1 MIAILTDRPNVGK
14 EIARIVGA
22 HRFEKGYMTGN
33 GYAVTWTFGNMLSLA
48 MPKDYGN
55 AKLERKDFPLVPGD
69 FRLMVKHVRTDEGWI
84 PDISAVMQLK
94 TVEKVLAE
102 CDTIIAAT
110 EASREGEMTF
120 RYLYRY
126 LGCRQPVQRLW
137 LSSLTDEAVR
147 KGMTNLL
154 PVRMFDR
161 MFLASDS
168 RNKADWLLGMNAS
181 YALCKAT
188 GLGNHSLGRVQT
200 PVLAAVSS
208 RYRERENHI
217 GADSWP
223 VYISMHKDGTLLKM
237 RCTDEFSDRE
247 TALMFYNDCKYAEQ
261 ARITSVHRQQKEVS
275 PPAPYNLTGL
285 QKDASCLYG
294 LTAGQTADIAQGLY
308 EKKLISY
315 PRTDGHHIARE
326 VYDTLPAVME
336 KVLPWSGIRPGARL
350 TDTMLL
356 PEQLSGNDSL
366 AEHPAITVTGVR
378 PEGLDRQ
385 EMQVYTLIAGRLL
398 EAFMPPCRVECTT
411 VEAVCAARTF
421 RIRTCRILDK
431 GWHAVFERGNA
442 VLPQGFTWQEL
453 PALSAGDTLPVS
465 ACNLVRRKDLPASP
479 FTDAELIEYMD
490 TAGLGTPAT
499 RAGIIQTLIERK
511 YIRYSGRYI
520 IPTRKGLFIYETIRG
535 TGIADAALT
544 TGWEARLA
552 RMERGKLTQ
561 NVFLREVADLARW
574 QAIVLA
580 TLSIL
585 GSLLASFLVFH
596 LFFKKG
602 GNE

>member
-137 LSSLTDEAVR
+137 LSSLTDEAIR

-378 PEGLDRQ
+378 PEGLGRQ

-421 RIRTCRILDK
+421 RIQTCRILDK
-431 GWHAVFERGNA
+431 GWHAVFERENA

-465 ACNLVRRKDLPASP
+465 ACNLVHRKDLPASP

-561 NVFLREVADLARW
+561 NVFLREVADLTQKVTDEIF
-574 QAIVLA
+574 QAC
-580 TLSIL
+580 
-585 GSLLASFLVFH
+585 
-596 LFFKKG
+596 KPRK
-602 GNE
+602 

>member
-1 MIAILTDRPNVGK
+1 M
-14 EIARIVGA
+14 GA

-315 PRTDGHHIARE
+315 PRTDGHHITRE

-378 PEGLDRQ
+378 PEGLGRQ
-385 EMQVYTLIAGRLL
+385 EMQVYTLITGRLL

-561 NVFLREVADLARW
+561 NVFLREVADLAQKVTDEIF
-574 QAIVLA
+574 QAC
-580 TLSIL
+580 
-585 GSLLASFLVFH
+585 
-596 LFFKKG
+596 KPRK
-602 GNE
+602 

>member
-33 GYAVTWTFGNMLSLA
+33 GYAVTWTFGNMLSLT

-137 LSSLTDEAVR
+137 LSSLTDEAIR

-366 AEHPAITVTGVR
+366 AEHPAITVTEVR

-561 NVFLREVADLARW
+561 NVFLREVADLAQKVTDEIF
-574 QAIVLA
+574 QAC
-580 TLSIL
+580 
-585 GSLLASFLVFH
+585 
-596 LFFKKG
+596 KPRK
-602 GNE
+602 

>member
-378 PEGLDRQ
+378 PEGLGRQ

-431 GWHAVFERGNA
+431 GWHAVFERENA

-465 ACNLVRRKDLPASP
+465 ACNLVHRKDLPASP

-561 NVFLREVADLARW
+561 NVFLREVADLTQKVTDEIF
-574 QAIVLA
+574 QAC
-580 TLSIL
+580 
-585 GSLLASFLVFH
+585 
-596 LFFKKG
+596 KPRK
-602 GNE
+602 

>member
-285 QKDASCLYG
+285 QKDASYLYG

-378 PEGLDRQ
+378 PEGLGRQ

-442 VLPQGFTWQEL
+442 ILPQGFTWQEL

-561 NVFLREVADLARW
+561 NVFLREVADLAQKVTDEIF
-574 QAIVLA
+574 QAC
-580 TLSIL
+580 
-585 GSLLASFLVFH
+585 
-596 LFFKKG
+596 KPRK
-602 GNE
+602 

>member
-336 KVLPWSGIRPGARL
+336 KVLPWSGIRLGARL

-378 PEGLDRQ
+378 PEGLGRQ

-561 NVFLREVADLARW
+561 NVFLREVADLAQKVTDEIF
-574 QAIVLA
+574 QAC
-580 TLSIL
+580 
-585 GSLLASFLVFH
+585 
-596 LFFKKG
+596 KPRK
-602 GNE
+602 

>member
-22 HRFEKGYMTGN
+22 YRFEKGYMTGN

-161 MFLASDS
+161 MFQASDS

-378 PEGLDRQ
+378 PEGLGRQ

-561 NVFLREVADLARW
+561 NVFLREVADLAQKVTDEIF
-574 QAIVLA
+574 QAC
-580 TLSIL
+580 
-585 GSLLASFLVFH
+585 
-596 LFFKKG
+596 KPRK
-602 GNE
+602 

>member
-200 PVLAAVSS
+200 PVLAAVCSH
-208 RYRERENHI
+208 YRERENHI

-561 NVFLREVADLARW
+561 NVFLREVADLAQKVTDEIF
-574 QAIVLA
+574 QAC
-580 TLSIL
+580 
-585 GSLLASFLVFH
+585 
-596 LFFKKG
+596 KPRK
-602 GNE
+602 

>member
-120 RYLYRY
+120 RYLYAY
-126 LGCRQPVQRLW
+126 LGCGQPVRRLW
-137 LSSLTDEAVR
+137 LSSLTDDAVR
-147 KGMTNLL
+147 KGMENLL
-154 PVRMFDR
+154 PARMFDR

-237 RCTDEFSDRE
+237 RCTDEFSDRA
-247 TALMFYNDCKYAEQ
+247 TALMFYNDCKYAER
-261 ARITSVHRQQKEVS
+261 ARITAVHRQQKEVS

-294 LTAGQTADIAQGLY
+294 LTAGQTADIAQALY

-315 PRTDGHHIARE
+315 PRTDGHHISRE
-326 VYDTLPAVME
+326 VRDTLPTVME
-336 KVLPWSGIRPGARL
+336 KVLTWIGIRPGVRL
-350 TDTMLL
+350 TDTMRL
-356 PEQLSGNDSL
+356 PEQLSGDDSL

-378 PEGLDRQ
+378 PEGLGRQ

-421 RIRTCRILDK
+421 RIRACRILDK
-431 GWHAVFERGNA
+431 GWHAVFGRGNA
-442 VLPQGFTWQEL
+442 VLPQGFAWQEL

-465 ACNLVRRKDLPASP
+465 ACNLIRRKDLPASP

-499 RAGIIQTLIERK
+499 RAGIIQTLMERK

-552 RMERGKLTQ
+552 RMERGGLTPEA
-561 NVFLREVADLARW
+561 FLSEVADLAGKVTDEIFR
-574 QAIVLA
+574 ACKPR
-580 TLSIL
+580 
-585 GSLLASFLVFH
+585 G
-596 LFFKKG
+596 
-602 GNE
+602 

>member
-1 MIAILTDRPNVGK
+1 M
-14 EIARIVGA
+14 GA

-366 AEHPAITVTGVR
+366 AKHPAITVTGVR

-561 NVFLREVADLARW
+561 NVFLREVADLAQKVTDEIF
-574 QAIVLA
+574 QAC
-580 TLSIL
+580 
-585 GSLLASFLVFH
+585 
-596 LFFKKG
+596 KPRK
-602 GNE
+602 

>member
-378 PEGLDRQ
+378 PEGLGRQ

-398 EAFMPPCRVECTT
+398 EAFIPPCRVECTT

-431 GWHAVFERGNA
+431 GWHAVFERENA

-465 ACNLVRRKDLPASP
+465 ACNLVHRKDLPASP

-561 NVFLREVADLARW
+561 NVFLREVADLTQKVTDEIF
-574 QAIVLA
+574 QAC
-580 TLSIL
+580 
-585 GSLLASFLVFH
+585 
-596 LFFKKG
+596 KPRK
-602 GNE
+602 

>member
-1 MIAILTDRPNVGK
+1 
-14 EIARIVGA
+14 
-22 HRFEKGYMTGN
+22 MTGN

-294 LTAGQTADIAQGLY
+294 LTTGQTADIAQGLY

-561 NVFLREVADLARW
+561 NVFLREVADLAQKVTDEIF
-574 QAIVLA
+574 QACKP
-580 TLSIL
+580 
-585 GSLLASFLVFH
+585 LLICNVVS
-596 LFFKKG
+596 
-602 GNE
+602 

>member
-431 GWHAVFERGNA
+431 GWHAVFERENA

-561 NVFLREVADLARW
+561 NVFLREVADLAQKVTDEIF
-574 QAIVLA
+574 QAC
-580 TLSIL
+580 
-585 GSLLASFLVFH
+585 
-596 LFFKKG
+596 KPRK
-602 GNE
+602 

>member
-200 PVLAAVSS
+200 PVLAAVCS

-561 NVFLREVADLARW
+561 NVFLREVADLAQKVTDEIF
-574 QAIVLA
+574 QAC
-580 TLSIL
+580 
-585 GSLLASFLVFH
+585 
-596 LFFKKG
+596 KPRK
-602 GNE
+602 

>member
-217 GADSWP
+217 GTDSWP

-499 RAGIIQTLIERK
+499 RTGIIQTLIERK

-561 NVFLREVADLARW
+561 NVFLREVADLAQKVTDEIF
-574 QAIVLA
+574 QAC
-580 TLSIL
+580 
-585 GSLLASFLVFH
+585 
-596 LFFKKG
+596 KPRK
-602 GNE
+602 

>member
-378 PEGLDRQ
+378 PEGLGRQ

-431 GWHAVFERGNA
+431 GWHAVFGRGNA

-465 ACNLVRRKDLPASP
+465 ACNLVRRKDLPTSP

-552 RMERGKLTQ
+552 RMERGGITPEA
-561 NVFLREVADLARW
+561 FLSEVADLAGKVTDEIFRAC
-574 QAIVLA
+574 QP
-580 TLSIL
+580 
-585 GSLLASFLVFH
+585 
-596 LFFKKG
+596 KK
-602 GNE
+602 

>member
-110 EASREGEMTF
+110 EASREGEMIF

-147 KGMTNLL
+147 KGITNLL

-378 PEGLDRQ
+378 PEGLGRQ

-398 EAFMPPCRVECTT
+398 EAFIPPCRVECTT

-465 ACNLVRRKDLPASP
+465 ACNLVRRKDLPANP

-561 NVFLREVADLARW
+561 NVFLREVADLAQKVTDEIF
-574 QAIVLA
+574 QAC
-580 TLSIL
+580 
-585 GSLLASFLVFH
+585 
-596 LFFKKG
+596 KPRK
-602 GNE
+602 

>member
-33 GYAVTWTFGNMLSLA
+33 GYAVTWTFGYMLSLA

-137 LSSLTDEAVR
+137 LSSLTDEAIR

-378 PEGLDRQ
+378 PEGLGRQ

-421 RIRTCRILDK
+421 RIQTCRILDK
-431 GWHAVFERGNA
+431 GWHAVFERENA

-465 ACNLVRRKDLPASP
+465 ACNLVHRKDLPASP

-561 NVFLREVADLARW
+561 NVFLREVADLTQKVTDEIF
-574 QAIVLA
+574 QAC
-580 TLSIL
+580 
-585 GSLLASFLVFH
+585 
-596 LFFKKG
+596 KPRK
-602 GNE
+602 

>member
-137 LSSLTDEAVR
+137 LSSLTDEAIR

-285 QKDASCLYG
+285 QKDAPCLYG

-378 PEGLDRQ
+378 PEGLGRQ

-431 GWHAVFERGNA
+431 GWHAVFERENA

-465 ACNLVRRKDLPASP
+465 ACNLVHRKDLPASP

-561 NVFLREVADLARW
+561 NVFLREVADLTQKVTDEIF
-574 QAIVLA
+574 QAC
-580 TLSIL
+580 
-585 GSLLASFLVFH
+585 
-596 LFFKKG
+596 KPRK
-602 GNE
+602 

>member
-294 LTAGQTADIAQGLY
+294 LTTGQTADIAQGLY

-520 IPTRKGLFIYETIRG
+520 IPTHKGLFIYETIRG

-561 NVFLREVADLARW
+561 NVFLREVADLAQKVTDEIF
-574 QAIVLA
+574 QAC
-580 TLSIL
+580 
-585 GSLLASFLVFH
+585 
-596 LFFKKG
+596 KPRK
-602 GNE
+602 

>member
-247 TALMFYNDCKYAEQ
+247 TALMFYNDCKYAKQ

-336 KVLPWSGIRPGARL
+336 KVLPWSGIRLGARL

-378 PEGLDRQ
+378 PEGLGRQ

-442 VLPQGFTWQEL
+442 ILPQGFTWQEL

-561 NVFLREVADLARW
+561 NVFLREVADLAQKVTDEIF
-574 QAIVLA
+574 QAC
-580 TLSIL
+580 
-585 GSLLASFLVFH
+585 
-596 LFFKKG
+596 KPRK
-602 GNE
+602 

>member
-520 IPTRKGLFIYETIRG
+520 IPARGGLFIYETIRG

-561 NVFLREVADLARW
+561 NVFLREVADLAQKVTDEIF
-574 QAIVLA
+574 QAC
-580 TLSIL
+580 
-585 GSLLASFLVFH
+585 
-596 LFFKKG
+596 KPRK
-602 GNE
+602 

>member
-200 PVLAAVSS
+200 PGLAAVSS

-378 PEGLDRQ
+378 PEGLGRQ
-385 EMQVYTLIAGRLL
+385 EMQVYTLITGRLL

-561 NVFLREVADLARW
+561 NVFLREVADLAQKVTDEIF
-574 QAIVLA
+574 QAC
-580 TLSIL
+580 
-585 GSLLASFLVFH
+585 
-596 LFFKKG
+596 KPRK
-602 GNE
+602 

>member
-378 PEGLDRQ
+378 PEGLGRQ

-561 NVFLREVADLARW
+561 NVFLREVANLAQKVTDEIF
-574 QAIVLA
+574 QAC
-580 TLSIL
+580 
-585 GSLLASFLVFH
+585 
-596 LFFKKG
+596 KPRK
-602 GNE
+602 

>member
-247 TALMFYNDCKYAEQ
+247 TALMFYNDCKYAKQ

-336 KVLPWSGIRPGARL
+336 KVLPWSGIRLGARL

-378 PEGLDRQ
+378 PEGLGRQ

-442 VLPQGFTWQEL
+442 ILPQGFTWQEL

-552 RMERGKLTQ
+552 RMERGGITQ
-561 NVFLREVADLARW
+561 KIFLREVVDLAQKVTDEIF
-574 QAIVLA
+574 QACK
-580 TLSIL
+580 SR
-585 GSLLASFLVFH
+585 
-596 LFFKKG
+596 K
-602 GNE
+602 

>member
-499 RAGIIQTLIERK
+499 HAGIIQTLIERK

-561 NVFLREVADLARW
+561 NVFLREVADLAQKVTDEIF
-574 QAIVLA
+574 QAC
-580 TLSIL
+580 
-585 GSLLASFLVFH
+585 
-596 LFFKKG
+596 KPRK
-602 GNE
+602 

>member
-378 PEGLDRQ
+378 PEGLDKQ

-561 NVFLREVADLARW
+561 NVFLREVADLAQKVTDEIF
-574 QAIVLA
+574 QAC
-580 TLSIL
+580 
-585 GSLLASFLVFH
+585 
-596 LFFKKG
+596 KPRK
-602 GNE
+602 

>member
-315 PRTDGHHIARE
+315 PRTDGHHIAHE

-561 NVFLREVADLARW
+561 NVFLREVADLAQKVTDEIF
-574 QAIVLA
+574 QAC
-580 TLSIL
+580 
-585 GSLLASFLVFH
+585 
-596 LFFKKG
+596 KPRK
-602 GNE
+602 

>member
-336 KVLPWSGIRPGARL
+336 KVLPWSGIRPGTRL

-561 NVFLREVADLARW
+561 NVFLREVADLAQKVTDEIF
-574 QAIVLA
+574 QAC
-580 TLSIL
+580 
-585 GSLLASFLVFH
+585 
-596 LFFKKG
+596 KPRK
-602 GNE
+602 

>member
-247 TALMFYNDCKYAEQ
+247 TALMFYNDCKYTER

-378 PEGLDRQ
+378 PEGLGRQ

-490 TAGLGTPAT
+490 TARLGTPAT
-499 RAGIIQTLIERK
+499 LAGIIQTLIERK

-544 TGWEARLA
+544 IGWEARLA

-561 NVFLREVADLARW
+561 NVFLREVADLAQKVTDEIF
-574 QAIVLA
+574 QACKP
-580 TLSIL
+580 
-585 GSLLASFLVFH
+585 LLICNVVS
-596 LFFKKG
+596 
-602 GNE
+602 

>member
-217 GADSWP
+217 GTDSWP

-247 TALMFYNDCKYAEQ
+247 TALMFYNDCKYAKR

-378 PEGLDRQ
+378 PEGLGRQ

-561 NVFLREVADLARW
+561 NVFLREVADLAQKVTDEIF
-574 QAIVLA
+574 QAC
-580 TLSIL
+580 
-585 GSLLASFLVFH
+585 
-596 LFFKKG
+596 KPRK
-602 GNE
+602 

>member
-378 PEGLDRQ
+378 PEGLGRQ

-431 GWHAVFERGNA
+431 GWHAVFERENA

-453 PALSAGDTLPVS
+453 PALSAGNTLPVS
-465 ACNLVRRKDLPASP
+465 ACNLVHRKDLPASP

-561 NVFLREVADLARW
+561 NVFLREVADLTQKVTDEIF
-574 QAIVLA
+574 QAC
-580 TLSIL
+580 
-585 GSLLASFLVFH
+585 
-596 LFFKKG
+596 KPRK
-602 GNE
+602 

>member
-366 AEHPAITVTGVR
+366 AEHPAITLTGVR
-378 PEGLDRQ
+378 PEGLGRQ
-385 EMQVYTLIAGRLL
+385 EMQVYTLITGRLL

-561 NVFLREVADLARW
+561 NVFLREVADLAQKVTDEIF
-574 QAIVLA
+574 QAC
-580 TLSIL
+580 
-585 GSLLASFLVFH
+585 
-596 LFFKKG
+596 KPRK
-602 GNE
+602 